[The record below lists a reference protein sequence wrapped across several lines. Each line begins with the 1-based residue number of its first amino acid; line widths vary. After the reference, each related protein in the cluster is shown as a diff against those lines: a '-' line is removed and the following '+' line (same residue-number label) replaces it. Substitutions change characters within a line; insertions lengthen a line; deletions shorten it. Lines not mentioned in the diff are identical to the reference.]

1 MPTSL
6 FSTYSQGEN
15 RITATF
21 LAVLERLA
29 LPHIEF
35 ILGALLDE
43 PEFSLISFQNQPS
56 KGGPGVPDAQ
66 ILAAVRVLIETKVRP
81 RELTAAQLSTH
92 LQRLNGAI
100 ATERLLVLTP
110 DADLP
115 PQIAA
120 VADTR
125 LAWASFVQLN
135 AFIEELI
142 VGYARTVSEREI
154 VLLTEFQNL
163 MLQANLLT
171 SPDDTVVVAAK
182 TAWGEYQR
190 LNAYIHQPNRT
201 YRAVERLAFYAKQH
215 IQPLVP
221 KVLATFPAVM
231 LEVGV
236 KQPDPRLTTLVKA
249 LLTEQPHR
257 RGQTQGVFLLS
268 EPTSPDTLSLAS
280 PILNDQ
286 LNKHGALTAYTA
298 GQRYTRQSQLERVAK
313 LPSDQ
318 RLTSALDF
326 E

>member
-1 MPTSL
+1 MPTPL

-35 ILGALLDE
+35 LLAALLGE
-43 PEFSLISFQNQPS
+43 PEFSLVSFQNQPS

-66 ILAAVRVLIETKVRP
+66 ILATVRVLIETKVRP
-81 RELTAAQLSTH
+81 NELTSAQLSTH
-92 LQRLNGAI
+92 LQRLNGTI

-110 DADLP
+110 DPDLP
-115 PQIAA
+115 PLIAA

-125 LAWASFVQLN
+125 LVWASFVQLN
-135 AFIEELI
+135 TFIEELI
-142 VGYARTVSEREI
+142 VVHSRTVNEREL

-171 SPDDTVVVAAK
+171 SPGDTVVVAAK
-182 TAWGEYQR
+182 SAWGEYQR
-190 LNAYIHQPNRT
+190 LHAYIHQPNRT
-201 YRAVERLAFYAKQH
+201 YRPVPRMAFYANKH
-215 IQPLVP
+215 IQSLVP
-221 KVLATFPAVM
+221 KVLDTFPSV
-231 LEVGV
+231 LFEEGV
-236 KQPDPRLTTLVKA
+236 TQPDSRLTALVTA
-249 LLTEQPHR
+249 YLAEQPTK

-268 EPTSPDTLSLAS
+268 APASPDTLSLAAT
-280 PILNDQ
+280 IRNDQ
-286 LNKHGALTAYTA
+286 LDKHGDLTAYTA

-313 LPSDQ
+313 LPSGQ
-318 RLTSALDF
+318 RLTSALDS